1 MSEVIT
7 PVTVIGDSAVGGT
20 AVVDSGDIAVV
31 AGNLQAVDIV
41 SNNIN
46 SVITD
51 ATNISSINTVAA
63 SNTQILNVNSNL
75 SAIQTVNSN
84 LTEINRYY
92 TTFLGASATD
102 PTVRLNGTALQVGD
116 MYYSTTLP
124 GMKVRAATAWEASNG
139 TLLGASYPTRLTF
152 TATAGQ
158 TLFTVSGGYT
168 ANQLDVFQNGTK
180 LVNAVDVDVS
190 SGTTFTLTV
199 PATAGD
205 TLEVVG
211 LTAADTI
218 SGSLRFQSG
227 TAAAPSIAA
236 IGDTNTGIFFP
247 AADTIAFAEGG
258 AEAMRINSS
267 GSVGIGT
274 TAPGTALEI
283 GTTASTGN
291 YVKVVGSNA
300 DDTYEVFRGERK
312 YPKFTLKDTFA
323 GGSEFSFWNLG
334 NEMRF
339 GTNNATTGNAAFVVS
354 SGDAGNSKFNGNLTV
369 NGTGNTTIAGNVGI
383 GTVSPINKLHL
394 YTGTVSVGAT
404 QLELEGRF
412 NGYGAGI
419 NFSSRTS
426 GGGTLVAMA
435 KITADGE
442 AAWNTTGTT
451 QDAGLRFSTT
461 QDGTLTERL
470 RIDSSG
476 KVGIGTTAPASL
488 LHIENTTGEVARF
501 VGNATAN
508 MRIAIGNVAGHG
520 YIESKQNNTNTAFPL
535 SLNPSGGNVGIGTTS
550 PSQLLEVG
558 AESISNT
565 YIQVS
570 AANNTASGIK
580 FRSDSSLTIGYDIGY
595 EGNGNYFFFKNAVA
609 GTVTERMRIDS
620 AGNVGIGTTSPA
632 AKLHASTSG
641 ASSIDETI
649 RLDNSSNTPSNGNK
663 ITWRNAGQTP
673 ECGFI
678 SGFREGATTGFG
690 VGIGTSP
697 NFSTGGTDAI
707 ERIRINSSGNVGIGS
722 TAPVNK
728 LEVVGSFGRGA
739 PVTKTADFTLAA
751 TENWI
756 IVNKATTA
764 CTVTLPAA
772 SSWTGRE
779 FTIKTLQA
787 LAVVSASSNVVLRN
801 GTAAG
806 TAILTGAVGN
816 WATLVSDGT
825 NWVIMCGS

>member
-369 NGTGNTTIAGNVGI
+369 NGTGNTTIAG
-383 GTVSPINKLHL
+383 
-394 YTGTVSVGAT
+394 
-404 QLELEGRF
+404 
-412 NGYGAGI
+412 
-419 NFSSRTS
+419 
-426 GGGTLVAMA
+426 
-435 KITADGE
+435 
-442 AAWNTTGTT
+442 
-451 QDAGLRFSTT
+451 
-461 QDGTLTERL
+461 
-470 RIDSSG
+470 

-620 AGNVGIGTTSPA
+620 AGNVGIG
-632 AKLHASTSG
+632 
-641 ASSIDETI
+641 
-649 RLDNSSNTPSNGNK
+649 
-663 ITWRNAGQTP
+663 
-673 ECGFI
+673 
-678 SGFREGATTGFG
+678 
-690 VGIGTSP
+690 
-697 NFSTGGTDAI
+697 
-707 ERIRINSSGNVGIGS
+707 S

-756 IVNKATTA
+756 IVNKPTTA

-787 LAVVSASSNVVLRN
+787 LAVVSASSNVVPRN